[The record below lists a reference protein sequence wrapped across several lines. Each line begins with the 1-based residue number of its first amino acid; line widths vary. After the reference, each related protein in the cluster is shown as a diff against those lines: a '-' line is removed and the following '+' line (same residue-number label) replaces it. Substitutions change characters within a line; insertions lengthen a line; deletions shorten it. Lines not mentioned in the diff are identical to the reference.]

1 MDLEVH
7 QQVFITPLQSHVFS
21 PEYTI

>member
-1 MDLEVH
+1 MNLEVH

-21 PEYTI
+21 PDYTI